1 MQQEMN
7 LHSTHMYFYTS
18 LITLKFMKTTVARQL
33 WTRTLAVQ
41 FLYPVQNCCVW
52 MLSASKCPNVSL
64 LWLQAVE
71 LTLQK
76 LEPCRSSLG
85 SENKLSRELWCFSLF
100 ILPSASWCSEW
111 RDCPMPLSGCVCCP
125 ITSQSNR
132 TNWPW
137 MKISKTLMLLRIEF
151 KYKSYTSKY
160 LYKNLWWKTIAS
172 YDAYFLPV
180 T

>member
-85 SENKLSRELWCFSLF
+85 SEDKLSRELWCFSLF
-100 ILPSASWCSEW
+100 ILPFCQLVQWVTWLSHASVRICL
-111 RDCPMPLSGCVCCP
+111 LSY
-125 ITSQSNR
+125 
-132 TNWPW
+132 
-137 MKISKTLMLLRIEF
+137 
-151 KYKSYTSKY
+151 YKSKQQDQLTVDE
-160 LYKNLWWKTIAS
+160 NLQNI
-172 YDAYFLPV
+172 DAFENRI
-180 T
+180 